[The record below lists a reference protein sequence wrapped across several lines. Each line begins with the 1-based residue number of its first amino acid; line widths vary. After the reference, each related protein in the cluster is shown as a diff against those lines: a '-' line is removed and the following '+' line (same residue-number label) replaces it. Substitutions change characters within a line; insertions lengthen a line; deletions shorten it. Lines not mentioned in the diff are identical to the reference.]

1 MSKIEKVVILA
12 ILIAM
17 TIAWGLMFFKQVDPQ
32 PVPAPPSM
40 HETVVKELEEDNKK
54 LEELIDSINTVD
66 SLHLVELRK
75 AKNELNNKKNEI
87 RKIIKFLPDADSKF
101 RDSLWTVY
109 LKD

>member
-1 MSKIEKVVILA
+1 MSKTEKIVILV

-17 TIAWGLMFFKQVDPQ
+17 TIAWVLMFFKQIDPK
-32 PVPAPPSM
+32 PVPVPPSM
-40 HETVVKELEEDNKK
+40 YEAVTKELEKDNKK

-66 SLHLVELRK
+66 SLHLVELHK
-75 AKNELNNKKNEI
+75 TQNELNNKKNEI
-87 RKIIKFLPDADSKF
+87 RKIIKFLPDANSKF